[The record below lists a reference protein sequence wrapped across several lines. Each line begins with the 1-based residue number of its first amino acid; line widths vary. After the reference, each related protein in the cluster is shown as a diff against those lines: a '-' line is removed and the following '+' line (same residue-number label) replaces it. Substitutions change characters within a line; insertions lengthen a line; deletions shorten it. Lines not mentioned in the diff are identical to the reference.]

1 MEDSKYMT
9 AAELDQERYR
19 RLRICIIGTGNVGSH
34 MFTAFGRHTDV
45 VLISSRTFEG
55 LPGNSDVYLIATA
68 DDAIE
73 EVAAKLEAMIGTRMP
88 LVCHTSGST
97 PLSTLRKYFKRVGVI
112 YPLQTFSK
120 HVHIDYAGIPMFI
133 EASQKTD
140 LPTLESVARMMS
152 ENVMELDSA
161 KRQDLHIAA
170 VFACNFVN
178 HCIAVA
184 EDMLS
189 HDGIDPA
196 VLSPVIAE
204 TFGKLSKGQARYLQT
219 GPAARG
225 DKHTIEKHL
234 EALSAHP
241 ELRSIYA
248 TMSEDIARVKSI
260 ADN

>member
-1 MEDSKYMT
+1 MEPKFMT
-9 AAELDQERYR
+9 ATELDQESYR

-45 VLISSRTFEG
+45 SLISSRTLEG
-55 LPGNSDVYLIATA
+55 LPGNSDVYIIATS
-68 DDAIE
+68 DDAIP
-73 EVAAKLEAMIGTRMP
+73 EVSATLADRIGTRMP

-97 PLSTLRKYFKRVGVI
+97 PLSLLQKYFRRVGVI
-112 YPLQTFSK
+112 YPLQTFSRL
-120 HVHIDYAGIPMFI
+120 VHIDYAGIPMFI
-133 EASQKTD
+133 EASQKSD

-152 ENVMELDSA
+152 ENVTELTSE
-161 KRQDLHIAA
+161 KRQHLHIAA

-189 HDGIDPA
+189 RDGIDPA

-204 TFGKLSKGQARYLQT
+204 TFAKLSRGQARYLQT

-225 DKHTIEKHL
+225 DMHTIEKHL
-234 EALSAHP
+234 EALESQP
-241 ELRSIYA
+241 ELRDIYA
-248 TMSEDIARVKSI
+248 TMSNDIARVMNLEN
-260 ADN
+260 A